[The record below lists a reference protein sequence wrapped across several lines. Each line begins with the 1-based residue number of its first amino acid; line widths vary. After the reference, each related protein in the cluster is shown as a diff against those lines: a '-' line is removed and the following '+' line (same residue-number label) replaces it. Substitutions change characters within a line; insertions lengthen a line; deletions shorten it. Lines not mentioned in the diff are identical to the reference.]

1 MPFISFGCDV
11 SVSSLLEDAM
21 NIGACKVRLRLPE
34 NDNLKGKR
42 QTSKSIIE
50 RVKNRFNVSIAEVGD
65 HELWQVITL
74 GVTCVSTSP
83 QHVNE
88 VLSKVVDFIEKS
100 RLDVEMLDYELEILH
115 AL

>member
-1 MPFISFGCDV
+1 
-11 SVSSLLEDAM
+11 M

-50 RVKNRFNVSIAEVGD
+50 RVKNRFNVSIAEVDD
-65 HELWQVITL
+65 HELWQLLTL
-74 GVTCVSTSP
+74 GETCVSTSP

>member
-1 MPFISFGCDV
+1 
-11 SVSSLLEDAM
+11 M

-34 NDNLKGKR
+34 NETLKGKR
-42 QTSKSIIE
+42 RVLKSIIE

-65 HELWQVITL
+65 HELWQVLTL

-88 VLSKVVDFIEKS
+88 VLSKVMDFIEKS
-100 RLDVEMLDYELEILH
+100 RFEVEMLDYELEILH